1 MSPDALERTFTV
13 LGILA
18 IVVPVWLKW
27 GRPTYKALVKD
38 FRAGRDAL
46 VGREAVLDSMSGT
59 ELAPA
64 LPGIGKRMENFE
76 QALTTLAENAVT
88 LADNQVTIADN
99 QRVLLNHEDRI
110 MALEEGAVE
119 RIVARA
125 ETTAAYGAME
135 AAYRSQPSEPNVIR
149 PDDDDD
155 IHS

>member
-1 MSPDALERTFTV
+1 MSQDALERTFTA

-27 GRPTYKALVKD
+27 GRPTAKALVKD

-46 VGREAVLDSMSGT
+46 VGRDAVLDSMSGR

-88 LADNQVTIADN
+88 LADNQK
-99 QRVLLNHEDRI
+99 VLLNHESRI

-119 RIVARA
+119 RIVSRA
-125 ETTAAYGAME
+125 ETTAAFGAME
-135 AAYRSQPSEPNVIR
+135 AALRSQHDPDEPAG
-149 PDDDDD
+149 D

>member
-1 MSPDALERTFTV
+1 MSLAALERYTVLIFTV

-27 GRPTYKALVKD
+27 GRPTYKALVRD

-46 VGREAVLDSMSGT
+46 VGRDAVLDNLSGR

-76 QALTTLAENAVT
+76 SALMTLAEN
-88 LADNQVTIADN
+88 QS
-99 QRVLLNHEDRI
+99 VLVNHEDRI
-110 MALEEGAVE
+110 MALEQGAIE
-119 RIVARA
+119 RIVSRA

-135 AAYRSQPSEPNVIR
+135 AAYRSQPAEPNVIR
-149 PDDDDD
+149 PEDDGDD
-155 IHS
+155 IHT